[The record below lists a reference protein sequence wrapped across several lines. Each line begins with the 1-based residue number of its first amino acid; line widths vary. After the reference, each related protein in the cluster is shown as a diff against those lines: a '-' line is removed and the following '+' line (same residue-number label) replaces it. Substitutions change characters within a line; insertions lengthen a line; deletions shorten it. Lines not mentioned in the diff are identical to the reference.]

1 MTESQRTRQERRERE
16 RQQRRKSALQIV
28 LGIIALALLLVIY
41 GIAGAEDRR
50 TEESQIA
57 YWESRGVTI
66 ARW

>member
-1 MTESQRTRQERRERE
+1 MPRDS
-16 RQQRRKSALQIV
+16 KPGNALQIA
-28 LGIIALALLLVIY
+28 LGIVALALLLVIY

>member
-1 MTESQRTRQERRERE
+1 MTKSQRMRQERRERE
-16 RQQRRKSALQIV
+16 RQQRRENALQ
-28 LGIIALALLLVIY
+28 LTFGIIALALLLVIY

-50 TEESQIA
+50 TEERQIA